1 MMDEWTVPC
10 KEVTSGEMGMV
21 GSLLWATYLFF
32 FF

>member
-10 KEVTSGEMGMV
+10 KELTSGEMRMV
-21 GSLLWATYLFF
+21 DKQVYYGQLFF